1 MHARLSHAL
10 VLAAGLGTRLRPL
23 THVRAKPALPL
34 AGTPLVERIVGWL
47 VAQDVTQ
54 LVLNLHHRPET
65 IARVVGD
72 GSHLGARVRY
82 SWEQPA
88 VLGSA
93 GGPRLAAPI
102 VGDDPFLIV
111 NGDTLTDLDVRALA
125 DAHHRMGG
133 LVTMAVVPNREPD
146 RYGGVRLD
154 AQGRVVGFAARGPSA
169 AGTCHFVG
177 VQVAHAEAFAGVR
190 PGTAANSVGEVYD
203 RLLAARPGSVRG
215 LVCEAAFWDI
225 GTVPDYWRTSRA
237 FAEEAAGA
245 GDRATLGRGAGGH
258 LDPHAV
264 VRDCILWD
272 RVTVGPRAVLD
283 GCIVTDD
290 VAVPAGACHRD
301 AILWRDPQ
309 GGLMV
314 SPRPQG

>member
-1 MHARLSHAL
+1 MATRPSSAAEARVTRPSSSSRWRARLA
-10 VLAAGLGTRLRPL
+10 
-23 THVRAKPALPL
+23 
-34 AGTPLVERIVGWL
+34 VGWL

-133 LVTMAVVPNREPD
+133 LVHLHEPEERFEVP
-146 RYGGVRLD
+146 L
-154 AQGRVVGFAARGPSA
+154 S
-169 AGTCHFVG
+169 
-177 VQVAHAEAFAGVR
+177 VANQA
-190 PGTAANSVGEVYD
+190 
-203 RLLAARPGSVRG
+203 
-215 LVCEAAFWDI
+215 AAFFNM
-225 GTVPDYWRTSRA
+225 SR
-237 FAEEAAGA
+237 
-245 GDRATLGRGAGGH
+245 
-258 LDPHAV
+258 
-264 VRDCILWD
+264 
-272 RVTVGPRAVLD
+272 
-283 GCIVTDD
+283 
-290 VAVPAGACHRD
+290 
-301 AILWRDPQ
+301 
-309 GGLMV
+309 
-314 SPRPQG
+314 S